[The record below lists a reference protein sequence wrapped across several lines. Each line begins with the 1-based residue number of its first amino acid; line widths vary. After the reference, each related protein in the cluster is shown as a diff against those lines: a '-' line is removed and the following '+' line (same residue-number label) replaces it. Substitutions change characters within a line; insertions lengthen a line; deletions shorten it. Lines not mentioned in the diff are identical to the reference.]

1 VGFLGDV
8 TNWAK
13 DVVDSAGY
21 LGVFLMIILENVF
34 PPIPSEVILPLAGF
48 LAEEGRFW
56 LPGVILAASLG
67 AVVGALILYYVAY
80 LFGDRRLRWLINRY
94 GKWFAV
100 SESDLDKANEWFDR
114 RGGLAV
120 MVCRVVPIVRSL
132 VSLPAGL
139 RRMNLIAFIAYTFVG
154 ATVWNTILVV
164 AGYILGDNW
173 EDVENVVGYLQ
184 YLVILAA
191 VLGVAWFL
199 WSKLSGRSRAD
210 RRVNQG

>member
-1 VGFLGDV
+1 MGFLGDL

-21 LGVFLMIILENVF
+21 IGVFLMIILENVF

-48 LAEEGRFW
+48 LASEGRFW

-67 AVVGALILYYVAY
+67 AVVGALILYYLAY
-80 LFGDRRLRWLINRY
+80 WFGDRRLRWLINRY

-100 SESDLDKANEWFDR
+100 SEAELDKANDWFDR
-114 RGGLAV
+114 RGGMAV

-139 RRMNLIAFIAYTFVG
+139 RRMNLVAFVLYTFIG
-154 ATVWNTILVV
+154 ATVWNTILVG

-173 EDVENVVGYLQ
+173 DDVEHVVGYVQ
-184 YLVILAA
+184 YAVILAA
-191 VLGVAWFL
+191 ILGVAWYL
-199 WSKLSGRSRAD
+199 WRKFGNRQASPQR
-210 RRVNQG
+210 